1 MTENENEHVSN
12 KSSHA
17 IFSFAIQ
24 YPLSEWLTAQRRS
37 MASVK
42 TSGVTKVVGGCVS
55 NADFFLFFV
64 VEKVE
69 FQCQNDYI
77 QTHTFNFYSV

>member
-1 MTENENEHVSN
+1 
-12 KSSHA
+12 
-17 IFSFAIQ
+17 
-24 YPLSEWLTAQRRS
+24 

-55 NADFFLFFV
+55 NADFFLFLFF

-69 FQCQNDYI
+69 FQCQNDSI